1 MQRSSHVI
9 VVGNEKG
16 GSGKTTTAM
25 HLAVALMTSGH
36 RVATID
42 LDSRQRSLTRYVE
55 NRRETARSRSV
66 VLHHPTHHVVARAKG
81 DSVRANAWT
90 DYEAFARVLGE
101 VEETHDFVV
110 IDTPGSDTPL
120 ARMAHGAADTLVTPL
135 NDSFVD
141 IDVIGAVTS
150 GEGARVMG
158 PSHYAEMVA
167 DARRERRAVADG
179 TLDWVVLRNR
189 LGSFDTKNRRQMAT
203 LLDELAT
210 KLGFRLSP
218 GIGERVIF
226 RELFPTGL
234 TVLDPFS
241 AFTTGK
247 PSMSHLAARQEVR
260 SLVEALRL
268 PFAEIRTR
276 RAELREEW
284 ERSAAN
290 ADRAED
296 ILVAASM

>member
-55 NRRETARSRSV
+55 NRRETARARGAA
-66 VLHHPTHHVVARAKG
+66 LHLPTHHVVARAKG

-101 VEETHDFVV
+101 VEENHDFVV
-110 IDTPGSDTPL
+110 IDTPGADTPL

-141 IDVIGAVTS
+141 VDVIGVVSA
-150 GEGARVMG
+150 GEAARVAG

-189 LGSFDTKNRRQMAT
+189 LGSFDTRNRRQMAT
-203 LLDELAT
+203 ILDELAAP
-210 KLGFRLSP
+210 LGFRLAP
-218 GIGERVIF
+218 GIGERVIY
-226 RELFPTGL
+226 RELFPAGL

-241 AFTTGK
+241 VSGAGRPT
-247 PSMSHLAARQEVR
+247 MSHLAARQEVR
-260 SLVEALRL
+260 GLVDALRL
-268 PFAEIRTR
+268 PFADIRAR
-276 RAELREEW
+276 RAEARKEW
-284 ERSAAN
+284 ARSAAN

-296 ILVAASM
+296 ILDVANV